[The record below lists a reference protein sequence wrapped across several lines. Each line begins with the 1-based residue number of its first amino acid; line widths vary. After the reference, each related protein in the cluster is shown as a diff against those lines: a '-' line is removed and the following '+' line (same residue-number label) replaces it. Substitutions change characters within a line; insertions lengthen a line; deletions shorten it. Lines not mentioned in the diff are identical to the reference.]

1 MLLYGSKYLENE
13 QHRDQKKKECYFCT
27 LKTKPLTFMPPSA
40 ALLIFLSVRSVP
52 VKIFLNPFHTRWV
65 SKFQSIVNYLS
76 IIIGGR

>member
-52 VKIFLNPFHTRWV
+52 VRIFKILFTLDGFPS
-65 SKFQSIVNYLS
+65 SKVL
-76 IIIGGR
+76 